1 MVMQQFFRAINF
13 PEPEHCH
20 YCGNAIRQGELIA
33 EWSDSPLEYIHE
45 GCADQLR
52 EDAQAAA

>member
-1 MVMQQFFRAINF
+1 MVMQPFFRAIKF

-20 YCGNAIRQGELIA
+20 YCGIEIRQRELIA
-33 EWSDSPLEYIHE
+33 EWSDDPLEYIHE

-52 EDAQAAA
+52 EDAMEAA